1 MAQVKTCDLVET
13 EQKPPEGETGGA
25 QEGVSV
31 PTLRRAVHRARI
43 LRDIKLRA
51 NEVSATIVIAPD
63 GFGKTTLLCQRVAEV
78 QRDSSRGVARM
89 IDAAGMD
96 GEELYGLLGELEMHL
111 DARLRPL
118 VAIDNLPTLHGAALE
133 GVAGRMRSLHRRGFE
148 FLLARCV

>member
-13 EQKPPEGETGGA
+13 EQKAPEGETGGA

-43 LRDIKLRA
+43 LRDIKLRT

-78 QRDSSRGVARM
+78 
-89 IDAAGMD
+89 
-96 GEELYGLLGELEMHL
+96 
-111 DARLRPL
+111 
-118 VAIDNLPTLHGAALE
+118 
-133 GVAGRMRSLHRRGFE
+133 
-148 FLLARCV
+148 

>member
-78 QRDSSRGVARM
+78 QRDSSRGTRRSCGK
-89 IDAAGMD
+89 DALASSEGLRILAGVPSRQSRIC
-96 GEELYGLLGELEMHL
+96 ERYG
-111 DARLRPL
+111 
-118 VAIDNLPTLHGAALE
+118 
-133 GVAGRMRSLHRRGFE
+133 
-148 FLLARCV
+148 RCL